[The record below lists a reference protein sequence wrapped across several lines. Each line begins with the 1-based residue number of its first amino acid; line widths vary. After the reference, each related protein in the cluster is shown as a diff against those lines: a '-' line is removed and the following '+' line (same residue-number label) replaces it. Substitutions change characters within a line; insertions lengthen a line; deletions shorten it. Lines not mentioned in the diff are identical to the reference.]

1 MKNKNILIAA
11 LIAASVVLFSSC
23 SGGEPDSGPVIGGE
37 TGGGGNTGLPDNT
50 DVSIPESSSDA
61 VCYEDIY
68 DKNTD
73 NSWFNMPVSSRVP
86 EAHWTCVD
94 VIDREDRN
102 DLGLSENTR
111 GLQYHLLCQSLAGL
125 VNRALE
131 QGKTNV
137 GIWLENSQDAYARVK
152 KTLGSEIGRQTGTE
166 LLSKDYGE
174 WEGKKVN
181 VRDLVDGYVLSDV
194 EKNPESAVVA
204 TIASHVY
211 NSVIVDVRDKA
222 YFDKLG
228 MTMTYDAT
236 GKTTEDA
243 WHEFKNRCSNKALVL
258 MPVQTGE
265 LREYAIKNDLF
276 VLNLNKKQGDFYGGT
291 NVGILN
297 EILAWLAPGASV
309 LGWEHASGE
318 DVFVSPVSA
327 NGRLMLAADW
337 SSNHGLTSAG
347 AVSQTPVLAKVI
359 NPRKID
365 YSASAHYVSFFLSD
379 GDNYQWLMN
388 GFDKDYY
395 SVSSV
400 IPSRMSFGICSQAL
414 EQLAPAQ
421 EDYLFSR
428 QADNSTLMECFG
440 GGYFYVDDFATR
452 TDRKAG
458 LELLA
463 KRTAASMNAHRLKVL
478 HLMAHDVNSDAA
490 KEAYKVFIEANDQ
503 LEGIVVIQYSPY
515 NGGHGNTFWY
525 TNKAGY
531 DIPVISAAYSLWNG
545 SSEPGQGT
553 PAEIAA
559 RMTAV
564 NNGLSHD
571 LVCVHAWSDFSGK
584 KGAAAA
590 MQCISSLGN
599 SYRAVSVQ
607 ELIWRIRMKERKE
620 QTLKYL
626 KTIK

>member
-1 MKNKNILIAA
+1 MAA
-11 LIAASVVLFSSC
+11 LFAASAVFLSCSC
-23 SGGEPDSGPVIGGE
+23 SGGEPDSGPIIGGE
-37 TGGGGNTGLPDNT
+37 TGGGDNT
-50 DVSIPESSSDA
+50 DLPGNIDVTVPESSSDA
-61 VCYEDIY
+61 VAYEDIY
-68 DKNTD
+68 DKNPD

-86 EAHWTCVD
+86 KAHWTCVD
-94 VIDREDRN
+94 VIDRGDRN

-131 QGKTNV
+131 QGKTDI
-137 GIWLENSQDAYARVK
+137 GIWLENSQDSYSRVK
-152 KTLGSEIGRQTGTE
+152 ATLGPEIGRQTGVE
-166 LLSKDYGE
+166 LLSKVYGD
-174 WEGKKVN
+174 WEGMKVN
-181 VRDLVDGYVLSDV
+181 VRELIDGYVLTDV
-194 EKNPESAVVA
+194 ERNPESAVVA
-204 TIASHVY
+204 TVASHVY
-211 NSVIVDVRDKA
+211 NSVIVDVRDRE
-222 YFDKLG
+222 YFDNIGL
-228 MTMTYDAT
+228 TITYDAT
-236 GKTTEDA
+236 NKTTEDA
-243 WHEFKNRCSNKALVL
+243 WHEFKDRCSNKALVL

-265 LREYAIKNDLF
+265 LREYAVKNNLF
-276 VLNLNKKQGDFYGGT
+276 FLNLNKKNGTSTGGVNT
-291 NVGILN
+291 RIMN

-309 LGWEHASGE
+309 LGWESASGE

-327 NGRLMLAADW
+327 HGRLMLAADW
-337 SSNHGLTSAG
+337 SSNHGMTSAG
-347 AVSQTPVLAKVI
+347 AVSHAPALAKVI
-359 NPRKID
+359 NPRKIN

-379 GDNYQWLMN
+379 GDNYQWIMN
-388 GFDKDYY
+388 GFDKDFY

-400 IPSRMSFGICSQAL
+400 IPARMSFGICSQAL
-414 EQLAPAQ
+414 EQLAPVQ
-421 EDYLFSR
+421 EDYLFSK

-440 GGYFYVDDFATR
+440 GGYFYVDDYATKS
-452 TDRKAG
+452 DRKAG

-463 KRTAASMNAHRLKVL
+463 ERTAASMKAHRLKVL

-490 KEAYKVFIEANDQ
+490 KEAYKAFINANDQ

-515 NGGHGNTFWY
+515 NGGHGNIMWFA
-525 TNKAGY
+525 NKEGY

-553 PAEIAA
+553 PVEIAA
-559 RMTAV
+559 RMKAV
-564 NNGLSHD
+564 NDGVSHD

-590 MQCISSLGN
+590 LQCITSAGD
-599 SYRAVSVQ
+599 SYKAVSVQ